1 MKKFGKLRQWT
12 DEKLGAGHK
21 TLATEE
27 FRELEAEM
35 QTRQQGLESIES
47 ATSVWLKALGKKKE
61 GQDKEKGFPLELLG
75 IALVR
80 LTASS
85 LQGYAD

>member
-12 DEKLGAGHK
+12 DEKLGASHK

-27 FRELEAEM
+27 FREMEIEM
-35 QTRQQGLESIES
+35 QIRQQGLESIEN
-47 ATSVWLKALGKKKE
+47 AITVWMKALGKKKE
-61 GQDKEKGFPLELLG
+61 GHDKEKGFPLELLG

-80 LTASS
+80 TLLS
-85 LQGYAD
+85 LVS